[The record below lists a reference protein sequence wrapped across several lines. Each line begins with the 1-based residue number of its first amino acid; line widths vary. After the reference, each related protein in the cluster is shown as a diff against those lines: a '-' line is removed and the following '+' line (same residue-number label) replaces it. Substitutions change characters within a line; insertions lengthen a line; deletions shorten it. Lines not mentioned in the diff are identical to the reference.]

1 MIENDSTPKSNNNF
15 EYDLKFGQEFEHKL
29 GQILANKKVE
39 VKTERGIKDKK
50 NKWNESGN
58 IFIEKSSSGHSSGI
72 KTTKAEYW
80 IQVLEYENEMFCGLI
95 FETSMLQKMVKTMYQ
110 KGEWKEVS
118 GGSERNPSK
127 GILIPL
133 SDLFKKQN
141 ILPDKFM
148 TEDNK

>member
-1 MIENDSTPKSNNNF
+1 MVP
-15 EYDLKFGQEFEHKL
+15 
-29 GQILANKKVE
+29 
-39 VKTERGIKDKK
+39 
-50 NKWNESGN
+50 
-58 IFIEKSSSGHSSGI
+58 EKSSSGHSSGI

-118 GGSERNPSK
+118 GGSERNPTK

-148 TEDNK
+148 SLE

>member
-1 MIENDSTPKSNNNF
+1 MI
-15 EYDLKFGQEFEHKL
+15 
-29 GQILANKKVE
+29 IE
-39 VKTERGIKDKK
+39 VKPNWTGRVFKFKISDVDFGY
-50 NKWNESGN
+50 NKPVYLWNE
-58 IFIEKSSSGHSSGI
+58 E
-72 KTTKAEYW
+72 
-80 IQVLEYENEMFCGLI
+80 
-95 FETSMLQKMVKTMYQ
+95 

-118 GGSERNPSK
+118 GGSERNPTK